1 MNWEAIGAT
10 AEILGVATVIASIFY
25 LALQVKHGISVAQGS
40 ARQAVSQLNI
50 DALAASL
57 DSQVVSNACRKSTV
71 GDALTPE
78 EYSNY
83 IRWVAMRMRVCE
95 NAHYQYQK
103 GLLGD
108 DIWRGYTHI
117 IKGQVGSGTVA
128 ESYWKKISVAYSP
141 DFVDEVNRLIRDH

>member
-25 LALQVKHGISVAQGS
+25 LAFQVKHGISVAQGS
-40 ARQAVSQLNI
+40 ARQTVSQMNI
-50 DALAASL
+50 DSLGASL

-83 IRWVAMRMRVCE
+83 VRWVAMRMRVFE
-95 NAHYQYQK
+95 NTYYQHQR
-103 GLLGD
+103 GLLGED
-108 DIWRGYTHI
+108 LWRGCTYI
-117 IKGQVGSGTVA
+117 IKGQVGSGTVS
-128 ESYWKKISVAYSP
+128 ESYWKQISVAYAP
-141 DFVDEVNRLIRDH
+141 DFVDEVNRLIGDH